1 MLSFKKNSNKK
12 CFIST
17 IINIFFSAIAR
28 KMAPKKQWMKLTSI
42 DRLNEEYKFSVTE
55 FLNYAFNKTGE
66 EHEVRCPCVKC
77 NNTNSG
83 TREVIQSHLIRYGIV
98 KNYTS

>member
-1 MLSFKKNSNKK
+1 
-12 CFIST
+12 
-17 IINIFFSAIAR
+17 
-28 KMAPKKQWMKLTSI
+28 MAPKKQWMKLTSI

-83 TREVIQSHLIRYGIV
+83 TREVIPSHLIRYRIV
-98 KNYTS
+98 KNYTFWYHHGERLGEPESDVDVLEEIENDDGI